1 MPKIEYSGI
10 YFRPSFHYKHFEGSK
25 APSKLQLEGWIKKII
40 LKRAINNEGLKYIFS
55 LDRFAVDYINE
66 FSPAPKAIA
75 LPEPSNIRSK
85 VIESENLKE
94 ELGIDSHRK
103 VFLLFGIIKR
113 KKGIYHLLRAVETL
127 SPRETKQ
134 LCILII
140 GPIESTEKNK
150 ILTRINTITQKT
162 DVQIIIKDQYINSNL
177 VQNYFAISDVV
188 LALYLYHV
196 GSSNIVVQASVAGR
210 PVFGTDF
217 GLVGENI
224 RRYKLGIAV
233 DINDVNEVSNGIRFF
248 LDTISEPFDKVL
260 MNRFAK
266 INTKKNFASTIFS
279 NVV

>member
-1 MPKIEYSGI
+1 M
-10 YFRPSFHYKHFEGSK
+10 
-25 APSKLQLEGWIKKII
+25 
-40 LKRAINNEGLKYIFS
+40 
-55 LDRFAVDYINE
+55 
-66 FSPAPKAIA
+66 
-75 LPEPSNIRSK
+75 
-85 VIESENLKE
+85 
-94 ELGIDSHRK
+94 
-103 VFLLFGIIKR
+103 
-113 KKGIYHLLRAVETL
+113 
-127 SPRETKQ
+127 
-134 LCILII
+134 
-140 GPIESTEKNK
+140 
-150 ILTRINTITQKT
+150 
-162 DVQIIIKDQYINSNL
+162 
-177 VQNYFAISDVV
+177 